1 MLPTSSENNF
11 FEAIVIGE
19 LQLLRSGEQRLERL
33 YSDLE
38 KKPQLR
44 SRFLRELA
52 LLQLRAERLDAA
64 LGPMAS
70 VKQQPAHIV

>member
-1 MLPTSSENNF
+1 MQPTSSENN

-44 SRFLRELA
+44 AHFLRELA

-64 LGPMAS
+64 LGPTGP
-70 VKQQPAHIV
+70 VKQQPAHMV

>member
-11 FEAIVIGE
+11 FEAVVIGE